1 MDLKKVIYRE
11 DVKKKDIKNVKDITT
26 SSGYFYDEEIE
37 IAIELV
43 EERLA
48 KGIKSG
54 YYFLFADVDGK
65 TAGYSCYGPIACT
78 KHSYD
83 LFWIAVSDE
92 CRGQKVGTELLKLT
106 EDKIKEL
113 GGKRIYVETS
123 SIPKY
128 ESTRSFY
135 KNRGYIE
142 EAVIKDFYGDD
153 DSKFIYVKV
162 L

>member
-11 DVKKKDIKNVKDITT
+11 DVKKEDIKNVKDITT

-65 TAGYSCYGPIACT
+65 TVGYSCYGPIACT
-78 KHSYD
+78 IHSYD
-83 LFWIAVSDE
+83 LFWIAVPVQTPGKS
-92 CRGQKVGTELLKLT
+92 CFTAPVLT
-106 EDKIKEL
+106 L
-113 GGKRIYVETS
+113 C
-123 SIPKY
+123 
-128 ESTRSFY
+128 F
-135 KNRGYIE
+135 
-142 EAVIKDFYGDD
+142 
-153 DSKFIYVKV
+153 
-162 L
+162 